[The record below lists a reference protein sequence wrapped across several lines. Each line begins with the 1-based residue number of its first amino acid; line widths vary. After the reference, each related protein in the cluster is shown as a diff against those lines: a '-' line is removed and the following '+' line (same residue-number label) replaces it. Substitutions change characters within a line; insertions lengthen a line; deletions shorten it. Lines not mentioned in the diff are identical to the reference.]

1 MQSLNSLKQGFET
14 LLEVI
19 TATIVAALT
28 ILIVCGTV
36 FRYAGSPLV
45 WYDEIASVGL
55 VWMTYF
61 GSALAALK
69 GAHIGF
75 PGIVNALPPNLR
87 VLATVFSEICV
98 FLFFGLMAY
107 AGMEVLIILE
117 GMTLVTLPGVSV
129 QLTQAIIPLG
139 AVLFMLAEALR
150 LPEVMRDARG
160 DGFVDHEVRE
170 ALAELEA
177 DPEDSPGRKHPHDAS
192 RLGEVS

>member
-19 TATIVAALT
+19 TAAIVAALT

-160 DGFVDHEVRE
+160 DGFVDHEIRE
-170 ALAELEA
+170 ALAELEP
-177 DPEDSPGRKHPHDAS
+177 DPEDSPARKHPHDAP
-192 RLGEVS
+192 RLGEAS

>member
-19 TATIVAALT
+19 TAAIVAALT

-177 DPEDSPGRKHPHDAS
+177 DPEDSPGRKHPHDAP